1 MKKLRMN
8 RAFTLIEM
16 LIVVVII
23 GILAATLI
31 PRLQNAQAR
40 TRDVT
45 RKKDM
50 KTAADALIIYYQD
63 NKNFPCPHPSI
74 NPNRHENTACYE
86 KTYETDTKLSWW
98 ILSSLVPTYIS
109 KPFND
114 PINNSDNYY
123 YYVQYSTVTRNYIAS
138 SSICNMSAV
147 PAWIAQLRYQPEIE
161 LSTDF
166 FRSCPD
172 GRPFDPIWDPTN
184 MINNMKDRLRWIR
197 IFEDR
202 IMAVWEQY
210 LQFINQ

>member
-50 KTAADALIIYYQD
+50 KTSADALIIYYQD
-63 NKNFPCPHPSI
+63 NKTFPCPHPSI
-74 NPNRHENTACYE
+74 DPNRDENTACYE
-86 KTYETDTKLSWW
+86 KTYHTDTKLSWW

-114 PINNSDNYY
+114 PINNSGNYY
-123 YYVQYSTVTRNYIAS
+123 YYVQYSTGTRNFIAS
-138 SSICNMSAV
+138 SSICNMSPV
-147 PAWIAQLRYQPEIE
+147 PAWIAQLRYHPEIL

-172 GRPFDPIWDPTN
+172 GRPFDPIWDPAN
-184 MINNMKDRLRWIR
+184 INKMNNWFRWIR
-197 IFEDR
+197 IFEDK

-210 LQFINQ
+210 LQFVNQ